1 MAASAYAQTPAL
13 TWTVEDTQTSGAID
27 IDTELYDDDVI
38 TATTANYAS
47 PVGQPEDDDEE
58 VIEGGVEL
66 GDYTFEYCVHLRVG
80 TAPSSS
86 LPTGE
91 AQDGYD
97 GMALVIEA
105 KQNIDITIYY
115 RRGSSKSLDCYNQ
128 TLDETVGGT
137 ETVYSATA
145 KGNLYASKVF
155 QLVGGNTYTFY
166 TKSGTTELYAFDLS
180 ESTYVEPTEI
190 VYSGK
195 TAATEDGY
203 STVTYA
209 DGAKLV
215 LGTSGKTYG
224 TSSAITI
231 EGATYTSIKGS
242 NGAQNKFYAPEG
254 KKIYRLTLYS
264 FVNAAEDASIKAYWK
279 EVNGV
284 AYDEESAN
292 LMKSFKDGAN
302 PDVSSY
308 DFPDGL
314 ESVTFNNAGKQLC
327 FVLVMK
333 YAPET
338 PADEP
343 AEEEKDP
350 TSIESAEA
358 GAPVSVE
365 YYNVAGARVDGL
377 QPGINI
383 VRTTYEGGKV
393 VTSKVRR

>member
-27 IDTELYDDDVI
+27 IGTELYDDDVI
-38 TATTANYAS
+38 TANYAS

-115 RRGSSKSLDCYNQ
+115 RRGSGKSLDCYNQ

-195 TAATEDGY
+195 TAATEGGY

-264 FVNAAEDASIKAYWK
+264 FVNADEDASIKAYWK

-284 AYDEESAN
+284 VYDEESAN

-314 ESVTFNNAGKQLC
+314 ESVTFKNAGKQTC
-327 FVLVMK
+327 FVL
-333 YAPET
+333 E
-338 PADEP
+338 ADYENP
-343 AEEEKDP
+343 KTEEEGGEP
-350 TSIESAEA
+350 SGISEAEA
-358 GAPVSVE
+358 VAAPAARKVLRNGQIIVVRNGKE
-365 YYNVAGARVDGL
+365 YTLTG
-377 QPGINI
+377 QPLN
-383 VRTTYEGGKV
+383 
-393 VTSKVRR
+393 